1 MRLTGEISRR
11 RSGRGFAKR
20 ASRAERSE
28 LKRISGGR
36 KETDRRSCQE
46 EIEFGQQFLCRLF
59 LLGFFSFGDKFTERA
74 GMLAIEG
81 FDERLLE
88 RVDLRIARNHRH
100 PGDGLED
107 GPVSAQHKGKRQDR
121 QPIEQSRGH
130 GEQARVGTTCVNEK
144 VPSNNTCAG

>member
-28 LKRISGGR
+28 LKRIAGGR

-74 GMLAIEG
+74 GMLAVER
-81 FDERLLE
+81 FDQCLTDRLGL
-88 RVDLRIARNHRH
+88 RVAGHHRH
-100 PGDGLED
+100 PGHGLKN
-107 GPVSAQHKGKRQDR
+107 GPVRAQDEDERNEGEPFE
-121 QPIEQSRGH
+121 QPR
-130 GEQARVGTTCVNEK
+130 
-144 VPSNNTCAG
+144 